1 MHIYTEE
8 QVAAYLE
15 HIGYSRDVKKHIS
28 EDPLG
33 CLAALQARQMARVP
47 FESLSLHYSRHR
59 VLSLDL
65 EDLFNKIV
73 GTGKGGYCM
82 EVNSFFAAVLRSVG
96 FTLFSAGGRVKQPNG
111 GYKGWSVF
119 F

>member
-1 MHIYTEE
+1 
-8 QVAAYLE
+8 
-15 HIGYSRDVKKHIS
+15 
-28 EDPLG
+28 
-33 CLAALQARQMARVP
+33 
-47 FESLSLHYSRHR
+47 
-59 VLSLDL
+59 
-65 EDLFNKIV
+65 
-73 GTGKGGYCM
+73 M